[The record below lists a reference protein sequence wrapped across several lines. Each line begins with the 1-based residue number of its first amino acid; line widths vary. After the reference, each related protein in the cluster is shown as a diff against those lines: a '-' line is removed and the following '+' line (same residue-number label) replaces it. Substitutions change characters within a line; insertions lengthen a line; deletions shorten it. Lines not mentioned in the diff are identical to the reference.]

1 MSILIGKFPDFHRSK
16 LTIEFRTDEFNTSR
30 STGTLNIMSTAEKP
44 KISVRALQ
52 RRDLPELKL
61 AMEKSSTAIC
71 LQQFEQSIRQVEQWP
86 GTSGLFGQFSGNHQ
100 QRHCLLVLESEKQIL
115 GAIQVKPFNRSHT
128 TWQVV
133 WALLYPQA
141 SSALDCGSQ
150 LLRHCFEKIVEASNW
165 VSEIEI
171 EDKVALAMY
180 RQNGFQPL
188 AQLTYWEISTEIL
201 RELSER
207 SPDLPNLLPVRNNDA
222 QLLYQLDTVSMPP
235 LLRQVFDRQVHDFKT
250 GVFQKTL
257 ERLAAQMNPAQYE
270 SHYVFESQRKAA
282 IGFYRLESTSINHQC
297 DLTVHPAYTW
307 LYPELLAQVAG
318 SCQHRN
324 SHLPLQMVSADY
336 QPEREEYLQRIGA
349 QRTKHSLLMSRS
361 VWHKVREAK
370 HISLE
375 GLQLSDVLSGLQPS
389 RSPIPSRWESTDLP
403 ANDDRKDRPFK

>member
-1 MSILIGKFPDFHRSK
+1 
-16 LTIEFRTDEFNTSR
+16 
-30 STGTLNIMSTAEKP
+30 
-44 KISVRALQ
+44 
-52 RRDLPELKL
+52 
-61 AMEKSSTAIC
+61 
-71 LQQFEQSIRQVEQWP
+71 
-86 GTSGLFGQFSGNHQ
+86 
-100 QRHCLLVLESEKQIL
+100 
-115 GAIQVKPFNRSHT
+115 
-128 TWQVV
+128 
-133 WALLYPQA
+133 
-141 SSALDCGSQ
+141 
-150 LLRHCFEKIVEASNW
+150 
-165 VSEIEI
+165 
-171 EDKVALAMY
+171 MY

-282 IGFYRLESTSINHQC
+282 IGFYRLESTNSNHQC

-307 LYPELLAQVAG
+307 LYPELLAQMAG
-318 SCQHRN
+318 SCQQRN

-389 RSPIPSRWESTDLP
+389 RSPIPSRWESSDLP
-403 ANDDRKDRPFK
+403 VNDDRKDRPFK